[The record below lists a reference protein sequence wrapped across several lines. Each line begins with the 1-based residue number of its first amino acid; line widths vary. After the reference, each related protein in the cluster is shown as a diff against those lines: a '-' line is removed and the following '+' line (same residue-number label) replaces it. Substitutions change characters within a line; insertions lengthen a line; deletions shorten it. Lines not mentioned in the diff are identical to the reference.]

1 MCLNAC
7 GIPDTVLLKLLNSYN
22 LFSLSDH
29 CAVDTPEVAEITL
42 LIIESDK
49 ESQTQI
55 GVLEVLS
62 DILVCMEV

>member
-7 GIPDTVLLKLLNSYN
+7 GIPDTVLLKLLNSYH

-29 CAVDTPEVAEITL
+29 CFVDTPEVVEITL
-42 LIIESDK
+42 FIIESDK

-55 GVLEVLS
+55 GVLKVLS